1 MFVEDETLLGVVEN
15 TGFEEDETF
24 GSNDAAE
31 LLSVP
36 GDDRLLS
43 VSGIEASELLVP
55 SEDSALDDELTSNGL
70 L

>member
-1 MFVEDETLLGVVEN
+1 MFVEDEMLLGVVEN

-24 GSNDAAE
+24 GSDDAAE
-31 LLSVP
+31 LLPVP

-55 SEDSALDDELTSNGL
+55 SEDSALDDELTSDRL